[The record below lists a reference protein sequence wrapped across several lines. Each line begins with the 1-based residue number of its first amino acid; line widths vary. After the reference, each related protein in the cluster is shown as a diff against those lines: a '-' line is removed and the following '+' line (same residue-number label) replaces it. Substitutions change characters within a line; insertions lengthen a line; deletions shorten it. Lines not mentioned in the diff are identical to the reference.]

1 MNKAMNPIFK
11 VLLCICALSVSG
23 AGAAYAGPKEDAIAA
38 YDIGD
43 FKKAARLFEPLAEQ
57 GDAFAQFKLGVM
69 YADGKGVKQNLKAA
83 QDWYAK
89 SADQGL
95 ADAQYNLGLLY
106 YPENAAKNL
115 FEKAA
120 GQGMAEAQHMLGVMY
135 ERGMIA
141 DPVLGM
147 AISDPAQAAN
157 WYQEAADQGFAPA
170 QEALV
175 SMHKT
180 KEERNANIEFQKRLA
195 QQKAETEKAR
205 VELEQRLAI
214 ESKKKAL
221 QESIE
226 AARRETEKAEAIAQA
241 EQVKLKSENKKDDE
255 ECKSFGAVVGSPAYV
270 QCRISLKALRQG
282 VLDNQKKAAQ
292 DDARADELKAQS
304 EQQQRLAQ
312 QRAEQEAQQAQAREQ
327 AREQRAEQ
335 EAQQAREQR
344 CSQGFTEWLR
354 VYGRGGRDKLS
365 NANDAMAE
373 YYMRSGC

>member
-1 MNKAMNPIFK
+1 MKNIFK

-38 YDIGD
+38 YDEGD
-43 FKKAARLFEPLAEQ
+43 YKRAARLFEPLAKH
-57 GDAFAQFKLGVM
+57 GDALAQFKLGVM

-83 QDWYAK
+83 QDWYTK

-106 YPENAAKNL
+106 YPENEAKNL

-147 AISDPAQAAN
+147 GISDPAQAAK

-214 ESKKKAL
+214 ESKKRAL

-282 VLDNQKKAAQ
+282 VLDKQQKAAQ

-312 QRAEQEAQQAQAREQ
+312 QRAEQEAQQARAAQASREKASSDAYDRCVDN
-327 AREQRAEQ
+327 ARTAGLL
-335 EAQQAREQR
+335 AYGSAAR
-344 CSQGFTEWLR
+344 
-354 VYGRGGRDKLS
+354 
-365 NANDAMAE
+365 NDAGAAAS
-373 YYMRSGC
+373 RAIINARIQGGC

>member
-1 MNKAMNPIFK
+1 MIKTFKA
-11 VLLCICALSVSG
+11 VALGLSLLLANVSVCSAQDFQKGLAAAQKGDYAAALR
-23 AGAAYAGPKEDAIAA
+23 EW
-38 YDIGD
+38 
-43 FKKAARLFEPLAEQ
+43 RPLAEQ
-57 GDAFAQFKLGVM
+57 GDASAQFKLGVM

-83 QDWYAK
+83 QDWYTK

-106 YPENAAKNL
+106 YPENEAKNL

-147 AISDPAQAAN
+147 VISDPAQAAK

-214 ESKKKAL
+214 ESKKRAL

-282 VLDNQKKAAQ
+282 VLDKQQKAAQ

-312 QRAEQEAQQAQAREQ
+312 QRAEQEAQQARAAQASREKASSDAYDRCVDN
-327 AREQRAEQ
+327 ARTAGLL
-335 EAQQAREQR
+335 AYGSAAR
-344 CSQGFTEWLR
+344 
-354 VYGRGGRDKLS
+354 
-365 NANDAMAE
+365 NDAGAAAS
-373 YYMRSGC
+373 RAIINARIQGGC